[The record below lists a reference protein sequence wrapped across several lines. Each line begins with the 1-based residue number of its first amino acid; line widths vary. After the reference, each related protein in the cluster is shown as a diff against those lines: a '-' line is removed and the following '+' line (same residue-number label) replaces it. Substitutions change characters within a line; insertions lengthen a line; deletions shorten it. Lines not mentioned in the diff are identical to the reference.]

1 MGNSMSA
8 MRLVLLGLSAFVAA
22 GAALNGPVMAAAGTT
37 CLCRSADGKSFTEK
51 THRHH
56 RWACDYKLGYVKK
69 DEDADADETKPVR
82 PDTET
87 CNQEEIIQ
95 YKVWACMQRGCTYQY
110 SKRIETKNP
119 ALEIIE
125 PMEGKRRP

>member
-1 MGNSMSA
+1 MESSMSA
-8 MRLVLLGLSAFVAA
+8 GRWVILGLVVAGCSAWAGPAA
-22 GAALNGPVMAAAGTT
+22 AAAGTT
-37 CLCRSADGKSFTEK
+37 CLCRSEDGKSFTEK

-56 RWACDYKLGYVKK
+56 RFACDYKLGYVKK
-69 DEDADADETKPVR
+69 DEDDDGENKPSR

-95 YKVWACMQRGCTYQY
+95 YKVWACMQRGCTYAY